1 MFDMP
6 VETSTDAGALPEYA
20 DLGRS
25 RSPDRSVYTP
35 QSEILRTEQK
45 AKSLSM
51 SVSVPTP
58 SHLTP
63 EPSVQISSEPTLE
76 FGTGQVEAEASVFT
90 QTSSVESEPFGM
102 LSVIE
107 ASDLAAVPTF
117 LPQRA
122 RSPGPYP
129 CTKAMQRPEFVS
141 GTLAHPI
148 LGFSADANWSNKFLL
163 APPSAVAQSNFTIG
177 RTDPANSWNFIE
189 YAPVLV
195 HSPAKRISQETLRS
209 MAGMPPAESDFEVA
223 IEQEGTGGAGGGAA
237 RTQSRPRSVGGS
249 VKSLRKSK
257 ERTIPPPSSSAA
269 LLSASQGKTS
279 LAFLF
284 LRGGVCAV

>member
-1 MFDMP
+1 
-6 VETSTDAGALPEYA
+6 
-20 DLGRS
+20 
-25 RSPDRSVYTP
+25 
-35 QSEILRTEQK
+35 
-45 AKSLSM
+45 M

-63 EPSVQISSEPTLE
+63 EPSVQISSEPPLE
-76 FGTGQVEAEASVFT
+76 YGTGQVEAEASVFT
-90 QTSSVESEPFGM
+90 QSSSVESEPFGM
-102 LSVIE
+102 LPMIE
-107 ASDLAAVPTF
+107 ASELAAVPSF
-117 LPQRA
+117 PPQRA

-129 CTKAMQRPEFVS
+129 PTKPMQRPEFVS

-177 RTDPANSWNFIE
+177 RTDPANCWNFIE

-195 HSPAKRISQETLRS
+195 HSPVKRISQEALRT
-209 MAGMPPAESDFEVA
+209 MVGMPPAEGELEEAF
-223 IEQEGTGGAGGGAA
+223 EQESTGEAA
-237 RTQSRPRSVGGS
+237 ARPRSVSGT

-269 LLSASQGKTS
+269 LLSASQGKIS
-279 LAFLF
+279 ILCCIRMRPLF
-284 LRGGVCAV
+284 IAAMLLVLSDPIPLLFVLLLQTYLCSC